1 MKQRVDKD
9 FDSEM
14 IKKEIKKSYF
24 QKEEPTSEVEESM
37 YNDFHELTKNN
48 KEFEIFNT

>member
-1 MKQRVDKD
+1 MKERVDKD

-24 QKEEPTSEVEESM
+24 KKDVDTHEVEESM
-37 YNDFHELTKNN
+37 FNDFIEFTEIKKVHENLKN
-48 KEFEIFNT
+48 